1 LRFLCF
7 GQTKPE
13 KHCEPPRHA
22 LPDGSERG
30 LIAMRLE
37 KRNREKKGRD
47 TAQRGAS
54 TIII

>member
-1 LRFLCF
+1 LGILLSVWVRLIALLCF

-30 LIAMRLE
+30 AITSKLPFV
-37 KRNREKKGRD
+37 
-47 TAQRGAS
+47 Q
-54 TIII
+54 